1 MAHVYIVAM
10 ELVSRIDIDVEADS
24 EDEAVD
30 KAHDKL
36 TEKFDSYRTQIKY
49 GVWEAE
55 VVQEYADEDGKEEAH
70 HAATD

>member
-10 ELVSRIDIDVEADS
+10 ELASRIDVDVEADS
-24 EDEAVD
+24 EDEAID

-36 TEKFDSYRTQIKY
+36 TEQFDAYRSQIKY

-55 VVQEYADEDGKEEAH
+55 VVQEYADEDSKEEAD
-70 HAATD
+70 AATD

>member
-24 EDEAVD
+24 EDEAID

-36 TEKFDSYRTQIKY
+36 TEKFDSYRDQIKY
-49 GVWEAE
+49 GVWETE
-55 VVQEYADEDGKEEAH
+55 VVAEYSDDDGKEEAD
-70 HAATD
+70 AATD